1 MFIDAAAIVAVLS
14 EEAEAERCAMAL
26 VDAADPITSAIAVW
40 EAAVALARP
49 DKLGVTLDITGP
61 LVLRFLE
68 DRGVQIRDLPEA
80 SEAVALALDAARRF
94 RRGPTRLNLADCFH
108 YACARHYRVPILST
122 ADEFR
127 FADIQTV
134 P

>member
-1 MFIDAAAIVAVLS
+1 MFLDAAAIVAILS
-14 EEAEAERCAMAL
+14 EEAEAERCAVAL
-26 VDAADPITSAIAVW
+26 TDAAVPITSAIAVW

-49 DKLGVTLDITGP
+49 DKLGVPLDITGR

-80 SEAVALALDAARRF
+80 TEAVALALDAALRF

-108 YACARHYRVPILST
+108 YACARHYHVPILST
-122 ADEFR
+122 AEEFR
-127 FADIQTV
+127 FTDIETV

>member
-1 MFIDAAAIVAVLS
+1 MFIDAAAIVAMLS
-14 EEAEAERCAMAL
+14 DEAEAGRCAVAL
-26 VDAADPITSAIAVW
+26 LNTAEPITSAIAVW

-49 DKLGVTLDITGP
+49 DKLGLSLDIAGP

-80 SEAVALALDAARRF
+80 NDAVALALDAAQRF
-94 RRGPTRLNLADCFH
+94 RRGPNRLNLADCFH
-108 YACARHYRVPILST
+108 YACARHYRVAILST

-127 FADIQTV
+127 FTDIETV